1 MNPILDELK
10 VFTGNGHPALAQSVC
25 DYLKI
30 PLGKAEVFKF
40 ANDNSFARIHEN
52 IRQRDVFIVQPTCFP
67 VNDNLMEL
75 LIMID
80 ACKRA
85 SAGRITA
92 VVPYYGYGRTDKKD
106 QPRVPITARLVADLL
121 TAAGADRLL
130 TVDLH
135 AGQIQGFFNIPVD
148 ELTTLPIM
156 GEYFEAKELQDLV
169 VVAVD
174 IGISKKARDMAE
186 RLGAPLAIIEKRRT
200 GNDDKNETMNV
211 IGDVKGKI
219 ALTFD
224 DEIDT
229 GGTIINAAKAL
240 SEQGVREVFCCVT
253 HPVLSRDAA
262 ERMGKSQFKEVVV
275 VDTIPLS
282 AEKRNGKFTVL
293 SVAPLLGEA
302 IYRIHKGLS
311 VGDLFSKTV

>member
-1 MNPILDELK
+1 MNSVVDELK
-10 VFTGNGHPALAQSVC
+10 IFTGNGHRALAEAVC
-25 DYLKI
+25 EYLDM
-30 PLGKAEVFKF
+30 PLGQAEVFKF
-40 ANDNSFARIHEN
+40 ANDNTFVRIQEN
-52 IRQRDVFIVQPTCFP
+52 VRQRDVFIIQPTCHP

-121 TAAGADRLL
+121 SAAGADRML

-148 ELTTLPIM
+148 ELTALPILTD
-156 GEYFEAKELQDLV
+156 YFKAKEIPDLV

-174 IGISKKARDMAE
+174 IGISKKARDVAE
-186 RLGAPLAIIEKRRT
+186 RLHAPLAIIEKRRV
-200 GNDDKNETMNV
+200 GNDGSTETLNV
-211 IGDVKGKI
+211 IGDVHGKV

-229 GGTIINAAKAL
+229 GGTIVTAASTL
-240 SEQGVREVFCCVT
+240 VDHGVKEVFCCVT
-253 HPVLSRDAA
+253 HPVLSKDAPDVMA
-262 ERMGKSQFKEVVV
+262 RSNFNEVVV
-275 VDTIPLS
+275 TDTIPMS
-282 AEKRNGKFTVL
+282 SEKRNGKITVL

-302 IYRIHKGLS
+302 IYRIHRGLS
-311 VGDLFSKTV
+311 VGEMFN

>member
-1 MNPILDELK
+1 MISVVDELK
-10 VFTGNGHPALAQSVC
+10 IFSGNGHRGLAEAVC
-25 DYLKI
+25 QYLDM
-30 PLGKAEVFKF
+30 PLGQAEVFKF
-40 ANDNSFARIHEN
+40 ANDNTFVRIQEN
-52 IRQRDVFIVQPTCFP
+52 VRQRDVFIIQPTCHP

-121 TAAGADRLL
+121 SAAGADRML

-148 ELTTLPIM
+148 ELTALPILAD
-156 GEYFEAKELQDLV
+156 YFKAKEIPDLV

-174 IGISKKARDMAE
+174 IGISKKARDVAE
-186 RLGAPLAIIEKRRT
+186 RLHAPLAIIEKRRV
-200 GNDDKNETMNV
+200 GNDGRTETMNV
-211 IGDVKGKI
+211 IGDVRGKV

-229 GGTIINAAKAL
+229 GGTIVTAASAL
-240 SEQGVREVFCCVT
+240 ADHGVKEVFCCVT
-253 HPVLSRDAA
+253 HPVLSRDAPDLMA
-262 ERMGKSQFKEVVV
+262 KSDFSEVVV
-275 VDTIPLS
+275 TDTIPMS
-282 AEKRNGKFTVL
+282 PEKRNGKITVL

-302 IYRIHKGLS
+302 IYRIHRGLS
-311 VGDLFSKTV
+311 VGEMFN

>member
-1 MNPILDELK
+1 MGPVTDELK
-10 VFTGNGHPALAQSVC
+10 VFSGNAHPGLAGSVC
-25 DYLKI
+25 QYLDI
-30 PLGKAEVFKF
+30 PLGQAEAFKF
-40 ANDNSFARIHEN
+40 ANDNTFVRILEN
-52 IRQRDVFIVQPTCFP
+52 VRQRDVFIIQPICYP

-75 LIMID
+75 LIFID
-80 ACKRA
+80 AFKRA

-148 ELTTLPIM
+148 ELTALPILVD
-156 GEYFEAKELQDLV
+156 YFKAKEISDLV

-174 IGISKKARDMAE
+174 IGISKRARDVAE
-186 RLGAPLAIIEKRRT
+186 HLGAPLAIIEKRRT
-200 GNDDKNETMNV
+200 GNDDSSETLNV
-211 IGDVKGKI
+211 IGDVQGKV

-229 GGTIINAAKAL
+229 GGTVINAANAL
-240 SEQGVREVFCCVT
+240 MDQGVTEVYCCAT
-253 HPVLSRDAA
+253 HPVLSGPAPQRIAQ
-262 ERMGKSQFKEVVV
+262 SNFQEVVV
-275 VDTIPLS
+275 TDTIPVSQEPL
-282 AEKRNGKFTVL
+282 NGKFTVL
-293 SVAPLLGEA
+293 SVASLLGEA
-302 IYRIHKGLS
+302 IYRIHKGQS
-311 VGDLFSKTV
+311 VGELFN

>member
-1 MNPILDELK
+1 MEAILDELK
-10 VFTGNGHPALAQSVC
+10 IFTGNAHRGLAEDVC
-25 DYLKI
+25 KYLDI
-30 PLGKAEVFKF
+30 PLGQAEVFKF
-40 ANDNSFARIHEN
+40 SNDNTFVRIQEN
-52 IRQRDVFIVQPTCFP
+52 VRQRDVFIIQPTCAP

-148 ELTTLPIM
+148 ELTALPIM
-156 GEYFEAKELQDLV
+156 ADYFAAKELQDLV

-200 GNDDKNETMNV
+200 GNNDKNETMNV
-211 IGDVKGKI
+211 IGDVEGKI

-229 GGTIINAAKAL
+229 GGTVVNAAKAL
-240 SEQGVREVFCCVT
+240 SEQGVTEIYCCVT
-253 HPVLSRDAA
+253 HPVLSKNASELMA
-262 ERMGKSQFKEVVV
+262 KSKFKEVVV
-275 VDTIPLS
+275 ADTIPMPDK
-282 AEKRNGKFTVL
+282 KRNGKFTVL

-302 IYRIHKGLS
+302 IYRIHKGNS
-311 VGDLFSKTV
+311 VGDLFK

>member
-1 MNPILDELK
+1 MIPILDELK
-10 VFTGNGHPALAQSVC
+10 VFTGNGHPVLAQSVC
-25 DYLKI
+25 EYLDI
-30 PLGKAEVFKF
+30 PMGQAEVFKF
-40 ANDNSFARIHEN
+40 ANDNTFVRIHEN
-52 IRQRDVFIVQPTCFP
+52 IRQRDVFIIQPTCYP

-148 ELTTLPIM
+148 ELTVLPIM
-156 GEYFEAKELQDLV
+156 GDYFAAKEIQDLV

-174 IGISKKARDMAE
+174 IGISKKARDMAL
-186 RLGAPLAIIEKRRT
+186 RLGAPLAIIEKRRV
-200 GNDDKNETMNV
+200 GNADESETMNV
-211 IGDVKGKI
+211 IGDVEGKV

-229 GGTIINAAKAL
+229 GGTVVNAAKAL
-240 SEQGVREVFCCVT
+240 SERGVKEGFCCVT
-253 HPVLSRDAA
+253 HPVLSRNASELMA
-262 ERMGKSQFKEVVV
+262 TRNFTEVVV
-275 VDTIPLS
+275 SDTIPMPP
-282 AEKRNGKFTVL
+282 EKRNGKFTVL

-302 IYRIHKGLS
+302 IYRIHKGQS
-311 VGDLFSKTV
+311 VGDLFI

>member
-1 MNPILDELK
+1 MNSVVDELK
-10 VFTGNGHPALAQSVC
+10 IFTGNGHRGLAEAVC
-25 DYLKI
+25 QYLDM
-30 PLGKAEVFKF
+30 PLGQAEVFKF
-40 ANDNSFARIHEN
+40 ANDNTFVRILEN
-52 IRQRDVFIVQPTCFP
+52 VRQRDVFIIQPTCHP
-67 VNDNLMEL
+67 VNDNLMEM

-121 TAAGADRLL
+121 TAAGADRML

-148 ELTTLPIM
+148 ELTALPILTD
-156 GEYFEAKELQDLV
+156 YFKAKEISDLV

-174 IGISKKARDMAE
+174 IGISKKARDVAE
-186 RLGAPLAIIEKRRT
+186 RLHAPLAIIEKRRV
-200 GNDDKNETMNV
+200 GNNEHTETMNV
-211 IGDVKGKI
+211 IGDVCGKV

-229 GGTIINAAKAL
+229 GGTIVTAASTLADH
-240 SEQGVREVFCCVT
+240 GVKEVFCCVT
-253 HPVLSRDAA
+253 HPVLSKDAPDVMA
-262 ERMGKSQFKEVVV
+262 RSNFNEVVV
-275 VDTIPLS
+275 TDTIPMS
-282 AEKRNGKFTVL
+282 SEKRNGKITVL

-302 IYRIHKGLS
+302 IYRIHRGLS
-311 VGDLFSKTV
+311 VGEMFN

>member
-1 MNPILDELK
+1 MMNPVLDELK
-10 VFTGNGHPALAQSVC
+10 IFTGNAHPELAKSVC
-25 DYLKI
+25 EYLEI
-30 PLGKAEVFKF
+30 PLGEAEVFKF
-40 ANDNSFARIHEN
+40 ANDNTFVRIKEN
-52 IRQRDVFIVQPTCFP
+52 IRQRDVFIVQPTCYP

-121 TAAGADRLL
+121 TAAGADRML

-148 ELTTLPIM
+148 ELTALPILTD
-156 GEYFEAKELQDLV
+156 YFKAKEIEDLV

-174 IGISKKARDMAE
+174 IGISKKARDVAD
-186 RLGAPLAIIEKRRT
+186 RLHAPLAIIEKRRI
-200 GNDDKNETMNV
+200 GNDERTETMNV
-211 IGDVKGKI
+211 IGDVKGKV

-224 DEIDT
+224 DEIAT
-229 GGTIINAAKAL
+229 GGTIVNAARAL
-240 SEQGVREVFCCVT
+240 AEHGVKEVFCCVT
-253 HPVLSRDAA
+253 HPILSGNASDVMAQ
-262 ERMGKSQFKEVVV
+262 SNFSEVVV
-275 VDTIPLS
+275 TDTIPVS
-282 AEKRNGKFTVL
+282 QEKRNGKITVL
-293 SVAPLLGEA
+293 PVAPLLGEA

-311 VGDLFSKTV
+311 VGDLFNN

>member
-10 VFTGNGHPALAQSVC
+10 VFTGNGHPELAKSVC
-25 DYLKI
+25 KYLDI
-30 PLGKAEVFKF
+30 PLGQAEVFKF
-40 ANDNSFARIHEN
+40 ANDNTFVRIHEN
-52 IRQRDVFIVQPTCFP
+52 IRQRDVFIIQPTCYP

-148 ELTTLPIM
+148 ELTTLPLM
-156 GEYFEAKELQDLV
+156 GDYFAAKEIQDLV

-174 IGISKKARDMAE
+174 IGISKKARDIAE
-186 RLGAPLAIIEKRRT
+186 RLGAPLAIIEKRRMS
-200 GNDDKNETMNV
+200 NDDTSETMNV
-211 IGDVKGKI
+211 IGDVEGKT
-219 ALTFD
+219 ALVFD
-224 DEIDT
+224 DEIVT
-229 GGTIINAAKAL
+229 GGSIVNAAKVL
-240 SEQGVREVFCCVT
+240 SEQGVEDIFCCVT
-253 HPVLSRDAA
+253 HPVLSKDGPDVLA
-262 ERMGKSQFKEVVV
+262 KSKFTEVVV
-275 VDTIPLS
+275 TDTIPMP
-282 AEKRNGKFTVL
+282 AEKRNGKFTVI

-302 IYRIHKGLS
+302 IYRIHKGQS
-311 VGDLFSKTV
+311 VGDLFK

>member
-10 VFTGNGHPALAQSVC
+10 VFTGNGHPELAQSVC
-25 DYLKI
+25 EYLDI
-30 PLGKAEVFKF
+30 PLGQAEVFKF
-40 ANDNSFARIHEN
+40 ANDNTFVQIREN
-52 IRQRDVFIVQPTCFP
+52 IRQRDVFIIQPTCYP

-80 ACKRA
+80 AFKRA

-148 ELTTLPIM
+148 ELTTLPLM
-156 GEYFEAKELQDLV
+156 GQHFADKELQDLV

-200 GNDDKNETMNV
+200 GNNDKNETMNV
-211 IGDVKGKI
+211 IGDVEGKI

-229 GGTIINAAKAL
+229 GGTIVNAAKAL
-240 SEQGVREVFCCVT
+240 SEQGVKEVYACVT
-253 HPVLSRDAA
+253 HPVLSRNAA
-262 ERMGKSQFKEVVV
+262 GLMANSEFKEVVV
-275 VDTIPLS
+275 TDTIPIS

-302 IYRIHKGLS
+302 IYRIHKGQS
-311 VGDLFSKTV
+311 VGDLFK

>member
-1 MNPILDELK
+1 MNPVLDELK
-10 VFTGNGHPALAQSVC
+10 VFTGNAHPELAKSVC
-25 DYLKI
+25 RYLDI

-40 ANDNSFARIHEN
+40 ANDNTFVRIQEN
-52 IRQRDVFIVQPTCFP
+52 IRQRDVFIIQPTCYP

-148 ELTTLPIM
+148 ELTALPILAD
-156 GEYFEAKELQDLV
+156 YFLNKEIDDLV

-174 IGISKKARDMAE
+174 IGITKKARDVADRMN
-186 RLGAPLAIIEKRRT
+186 APLAIIEKRRL
-200 GNDDKNETMNV
+200 GNDETSETMNV
-211 IGDVKGKI
+211 IGDVAGKV

-224 DEIDT
+224 DEIAT
-229 GGTIINAAKAL
+229 GGTIINAAAAL
-240 SEQGVREVFCCVT
+240 ADHGVREVFCCVT
-253 HPVLSRDAA
+253 HPILS
-262 ERMGKSQFKEVVV
+262 GKAPELVANSNFTEVAVT
-275 VDTIPLS
+275 DTIPVS
-282 AEKRNGKFTVL
+282 PEKRNGKITVL

-311 VGDLFSKTV
+311 VGEMFDN

>member
-10 VFTGNGHPALAQSVC
+10 VFTGNGHPELAQSVC
-25 DYLKI
+25 EYLDI
-30 PLGKAEVFKF
+30 PLGQAEVFKF
-40 ANDNSFARIHEN
+40 ANDNTFVQIREN
-52 IRQRDVFIVQPTCFP
+52 IRQRDVFIIQPTCYP

-80 ACKRA
+80 AFKRA

-148 ELTTLPIM
+148 ELTTLPLM
-156 GEYFEAKELQDLV
+156 GQHFADKELQDLV

-174 IGISKKARDMAE
+174 IGISKKARDVAE

-211 IGDVKGKI
+211 IGDVEGKT

-229 GGTIINAAKAL
+229 GGTIVNAAKAL
-240 SEQGVREVFCCVT
+240 SEQGVKEVYACVT
-253 HPVLSRDAA
+253 HPVLSRNAA
-262 ERMGKSQFKEVVV
+262 GLMANSEFKEVVV
-275 VDTIPLS
+275 TDTIPIS

-302 IYRIHKGLS
+302 IYRIHKGQS
-311 VGDLFSKTV
+311 VGDLFK

>member
-10 VFTGNGHPALAQSVC
+10 VFTGNGHPELAKSVC
-25 DYLKI
+25 EYLDI
-30 PLGKAEVFKF
+30 PLGQAEVFKF
-40 ANDNSFARIHEN
+40 ANDNTFVRIHEN

-148 ELTTLPIM
+148 ELTTLPLL
-156 GEYFEAKELQDLV
+156 GDYFAAKEIQDLV

-174 IGISKKARDMAE
+174 IGISKKARDIAE
-186 RLGAPLAIIEKRRT
+186 RLGAPLAIIEKRRMSN
-200 GNDDKNETMNV
+200 NDVSETMNV
-211 IGDVKGKI
+211 IGEVEGKTS
-219 ALTFD
+219 LVFD
-224 DEIDT
+224 DEIVT
-229 GGTIINAAKAL
+229 GGSIVNAAKAL
-240 SEQGVREVFCCVT
+240 YEQGVKDVFCCVT
-253 HPVLSRDAA
+253 HPVLSKDGSEIMA
-262 ERMGKSQFKEVVV
+262 KSKFSEVVV
-275 VDTIPLS
+275 TDTIPMPP
-282 AEKRNGKFTVL
+282 EKRNGKFTVL

-302 IYRIHKGLS
+302 IYRIHKGQS
-311 VGDLFSKTV
+311 VGDLFK